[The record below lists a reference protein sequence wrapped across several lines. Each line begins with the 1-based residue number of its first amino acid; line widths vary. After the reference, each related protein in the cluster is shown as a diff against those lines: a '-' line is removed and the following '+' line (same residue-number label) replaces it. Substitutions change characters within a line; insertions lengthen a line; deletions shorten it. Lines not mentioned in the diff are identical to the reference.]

1 MIIKRLTV
9 LVLIILF
16 IPAMF
21 FYVPTIGIGVAIVLG
36 VYWVFTGKDVEDRI
50 MNMLMPF
57 ETIHKLSKRI
67 LE

>member
-21 FYVPTIGIGVAIVLG
+21 FYVPTIGIGAAIVLG

-50 MNMLMPF
+50 MNMLLF
-57 ETIHKLSKRI
+57 
-67 LE
+67 